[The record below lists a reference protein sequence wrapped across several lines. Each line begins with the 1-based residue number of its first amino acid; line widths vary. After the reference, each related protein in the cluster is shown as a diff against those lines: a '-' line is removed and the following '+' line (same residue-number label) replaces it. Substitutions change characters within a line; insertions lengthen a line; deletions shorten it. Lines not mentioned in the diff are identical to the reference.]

1 LHYKISVAQNDLN
14 FIDAMMP
21 MNNKKQKQAETT
33 YLILASLF
41 ITSLVTSNL
50 IFQKFFHWNPFGL
63 YEFELSVGIIAYPVT
78 FLVTDIISE
87 IYGRKRANKVIT
99 AGVFA
104 SAFALL
110 IVVVSTE
117 SPATQWSPIDDKT
130 FKHVFGFT
138 FIAVGASLAAYL
150 LAQFLDVEIFHFW
163 KRVTNGKHLW
173 IRNNFSTFTS
183 QFVDTATVLLLLCSF
198 GVIEWKLFWPLMANG
213 YLFKV
218 LFALFD
224 TPFVYAAVFFMR
236 RHFGLEGHGVEI
248 EHF

>member
-1 LHYKISVAQNDLN
+1 MDKSKL
-14 FIDAMMP
+14 
-21 MNNKKQKQAETT
+21 KQAENL
-33 YLILASLF
+33 YLILAALF

-63 YEFELSVGIIAYPVT
+63 FEFELSVGIIAYPVT

-87 IYGRKRANKVIT
+87 VYGRKRANRVVQ
-99 AGVFA
+99 AGIFA

-117 SPATQWSPIDDKT
+117 APATQWSPIDDET
-130 FKHVFGFT
+130 FKSVFGFT

-150 LAQFLDVEIFHFW
+150 LAQFLDVQIFHFW
-163 KRVTNGKHLW
+163 KRLTKGKHLW
-173 IRNNFSTFTS
+173 LRNNFSTFSS
-183 QFVDTATVLLLLCSF
+183 QLVDTGTVLLLLCSF
-198 GVIEWKLFWPLMANG
+198 GVIEWNLFWILLLNG

-224 TPFVYAAVFFMR
+224 TPIVYVLVYFMR
-236 RHFGLEGHGVEI
+236 KHFGLEGYGAEFNLD
-248 EHF
+248 EAEKDFN

>member
-1 LHYKISVAQNDLN
+1 MDKTKL
-14 FIDAMMP
+14 
-21 MNNKKQKQAETT
+21 KQAETA
-33 YLILASLF
+33 YLILAALF

-63 YEFELSVGIIAYPVT
+63 FEFELSVGIIAYPVT

-87 IYGRKRANKVIT
+87 VYGRKRATRVVQ

-117 SPATQWSPIDDKT
+117 APATAWSPINDET
-130 FKHVFGFT
+130 FKNVFGFT

-150 LAQFLDVEIFHFW
+150 LAQFLDVQIFHFW
-163 KRVTNGKHLW
+163 KRITKGKHLW
-173 IRNNFSTFTS
+173 LRNNFSTFSS
-183 QFVDTATVLLLLCSF
+183 QLVDTGTVLFLLCSF
-198 GVIEWKLFWPLMANG
+198 GVIEWHRFWPLLFMG

-218 LFALFD
+218 MFALFD
-224 TPFVYAAVFFMR
+224 TPIVYVVVYYMR
-236 RHFGLEGHGVEI
+236 KHFGLEGYGAEFDLKH
-248 EHF
+248 

>member
-1 LHYKISVAQNDLN
+1 MDLTR
-14 FIDAMMP
+14 
-21 MNNKKQKQAETT
+21 KKQAETI

-50 IFQKFFHWNPFGL
+50 IFQKFFSWNPFGL
-63 YEFELSVGIIAYPVT
+63 FEFELSVGIIAYPIT

-87 IYGRKRANKVIT
+87 LYGRKRATRVVQ

-110 IVVVSTE
+110 IVVVSTKA
-117 SPATQWSPIDDKT
+117 PATTWSPIDDST

-150 LAQFLDVEIFHFW
+150 LAQFLDVQIFHFW
-163 KRVTNGKHLW
+163 KKLTNGKHLW
-173 IRNNFSTFTS
+173 FRNNFSTFTS
-183 QFVDTATVLLLLCSF
+183 QLVDTGTVLLLLCSF
-198 GVIEWKLFWPLMANG
+198 GVIEWKLFGLLLLNG

-218 LFALFD
+218 MFALFD
-224 TPFVYAAVFFMR
+224 TPIIYAVVYFMR
-236 RHFGLEGHGVEI
+236 KYFNLEGEGAEI
-248 EHF
+248 IID

>member
-1 LHYKISVAQNDLN
+1 
-14 FIDAMMP
+14 MMD
-21 MNNKKQKQAETT
+21 KTKRKQAETL

-87 IYGRKRANKVIT
+87 IYGRKRANKVVV

-104 SAFALL
+104 SVFALL

-117 SPATQWSPIDDKT
+117 APATHWSPIGDET
-130 FKHVFGFT
+130 FKGVFGFT
-138 FIAVGASLAAYL
+138 FVAVGASLAAYL
-150 LAQFLDVEIFHFW
+150 LAQFLDVQVFHFW
-163 KRVTNGKHLW
+163 KKLTKGKHLW
-173 IRNNFSTFTS
+173 LRNNFSTFAS
-183 QFVDTATVLLLLCSF
+183 QLVDTATVLLLLCSF
-198 GVIEWKLFWPLMANG
+198 GVIEWKLFGVLLLNG

-218 LFALFD
+218 MFALFD
-224 TPFVYAAVFFMR
+224 TPIIYAVVYFMR
-236 RHFGLEGHGVEI
+236 KHFGLEGHGAEMI
-248 EHF
+248 YQED